1 MPRKPPESPELSLAN
16 FWSQTL
22 AMFTKESILK
32 IAENLNLRALSEI
45 FQLLKTLL
53 LVFSS
58 LGVLLLIVVVQHR
71 IRVLHI
77 SHISHIP

>member
-1 MPRKPPESPELSLAN
+1 LCFFQRLISINEHQSDFLA
-16 FWSQTL
+16 TL